1 MLRWRD
7 WGGDSVVFEAYSG
20 HTYQF
25 APLAAAVMAC
35 FEEDA
40 RSLDE
45 LVAAIAGELGSAP
58 DNELRSAVTAAAEQ
72 FRALGWI
79 EPIPS
84 PT

>member
-1 MLRWRD
+1 M
-7 WGGDSVVFEAYSG
+7 VFESHSG

-35 FEEDA
+35 FEEEA

-45 LVAAIAGELGSAP
+45 LVDAIAGELGGAP
-58 DNELRSAVTAAAEQ
+58 DNALRSAVTAAAEQ

-79 EPIPS
+79 EPLPS
-84 PT
+84 AT